1 MEPTI
6 ALTKDAA
13 RLSAAA
19 RAKKL
24 APRSCPRCG
33 RLAKPP
39 YYYHYACKNLDDA
52 EFKTRIEAI
61 PEKPMTQEIW
71 ERMWKPDSTPFELQQ
86 SALRDKPGRQ
96 HE

>member
-1 MEPTI
+1 MDEKTI
-6 ALTKDAA
+6 KDAA

-24 APRSCPRCG
+24 APRPCPRCG

-52 EFKTRIEAI
+52 DFKARIEAI
-61 PEKPMTQEIW
+61 PESPVTEQIFK
-71 ERMWKPDSTPFELQQ
+71 RMWEPEPTPFE
-86 SALRDKPGRQ
+86 RQ
-96 HE
+96 HG

>member
-1 MEPTI
+1 MDEQT
-6 ALTKDAA
+6 TKDAA
-13 RLSAAA
+13 RASAAA

-24 APRSCPRCG
+24 ALRSCPRCG

-61 PEKPMTQEIW
+61 PSRPMSLEIW
-71 ERMWKPDSTPFELQQ
+71 CRMWGMTLDE
-86 SALRDKPGRQ
+86 GRESYANWKQ
-96 HE
+96 THA